1 VDLAYE
7 TTGEGPAVVLLH
19 AGVGDRRL
27 WDGQVDAFAERHLV
41 VHPDLRGFGETELP
55 GGPFSYVEDVRA
67 LLDHLGVDRAAV
79 VGNSLGG
86 RVALDLALTHPD
98 RVGALVLVDPG
109 LTGDEGS
116 AEFDAFDEEEDELL
130 DSGKIDEAVELNL
143 RTWLDGR
150 GRDGAPVPQEVR
162 ERLRAMQRRSFEIL
176 LPAYERTPP
185 PGPAQWSDPP
195 AAERLGEIG
204 VPTLVVVGT
213 HDVELFR
220 AIAARLGREIPGAE
234 SAELET
240 AHLPALERPDEF
252 NALVLEFLGRSGY

>member
-1 VDLAYE
+1 
-7 TTGEGPAVVLLH
+7 
-19 AGVGDRRL
+19 
-27 WDGQVDAFAERHLV
+27 
-41 VHPDLRGFGETELP
+41 
-55 GGPFSYVEDVRA
+55 
-67 LLDHLGVDRAAV
+67 
-79 VGNSLGG
+79 
-86 RVALDLALTHPD
+86 
-98 RVGALVLVDPG
+98 
-109 LTGDEGS
+109 
-116 AEFDAFDEEEDELL
+116 
-130 DSGKIDEAVELNL
+130 
-143 RTWLDGR
+143 
-150 GRDGAPVPQEVR
+150 
-162 ERLRAMQRRSFEIL
+162 MQRRSFEIL